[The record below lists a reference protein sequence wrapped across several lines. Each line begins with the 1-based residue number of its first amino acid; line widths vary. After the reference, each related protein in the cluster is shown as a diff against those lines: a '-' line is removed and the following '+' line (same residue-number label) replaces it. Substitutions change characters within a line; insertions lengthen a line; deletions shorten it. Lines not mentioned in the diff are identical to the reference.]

1 MLRWYGAI
9 LLDLTNKLGSST
21 GVLLQAPKESPTLL
35 MTKQL
40 NTLAIPQHIKHTVP
54 SVTVCM
60 QSPTQQVPGKILFF
74 FLFLCC
80 VHHHHHHHHHVS
92 ITLI

>member
-1 MLRWYGAI
+1 MLRWYGAV

-60 QSPTQQVPGKILFF
+60 QSPTQQVPRQILCLPKSTTRGSHSHMHITKAGK
-74 FLFLCC
+74 
-80 VHHHHHHHHHVS
+80 
-92 ITLI
+92 